1 LESNQAHGD
10 SRREILV
17 DTLTRKKKNKTS
29 FGLFTEAKFPND
41 PAKTDIFDKAKPTAN
56 GN

>member
-1 LESNQAHGD
+1 MATQ